1 MQHNMWDDNTRNI
14 NGIIGVDL
22 CRVYNP
28 IKVIIISH

>member
-1 MQHNMWDDNTRNI
+1 MQNTMWDDITRNF

-22 CRVYNP
+22 CRVYNA